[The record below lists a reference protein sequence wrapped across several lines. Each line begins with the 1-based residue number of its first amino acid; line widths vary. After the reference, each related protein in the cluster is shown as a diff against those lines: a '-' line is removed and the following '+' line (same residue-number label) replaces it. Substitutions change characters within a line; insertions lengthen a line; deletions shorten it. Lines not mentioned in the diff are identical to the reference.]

1 MSFKMP
7 ELPEVEVTMRGIRPA
22 LDRAVI
28 TDVWTDGKR
37 LREPIPAEVDRL
49 IDARVEG
56 LSRRAKYILMRTSGG
71 TLVIHLGMSGHLSV
85 LSSPGPRLKHD
96 HFEMTLDSGT
106 VIRLNDARRFGLLGY
121 VPPGEDPLESKWL
134 CDLGPEPLGGD
145 FTPDGLHEA
154 LSKRRCTVK
163 QAIMDQQVVVGVG
176 NIYASEVLFMSGV
189 RPDRRACDVTEEEC
203 ALLCSNIRKTLN
215 AAIAK
220 GGTTIRTFQG
230 ADGKMGY
237 FVQDLSVY
245 GHKGELC
252 RRCGTPIEEMTIGQR
267 STYFCPRCQK

>member
-1 MSFKMP
+1 MP

-22 LDRAVI
+22 LENAVI
-28 TDVWTDGKR
+28 TDVWTDGKK
-37 LREPIPAEVDRL
+37 LREPIPDEIDRL
-49 IDARVEG
+49 VDAKVQG
-56 LSRRAKYILMRTSGG
+56 LSRRAKYILMKTSSG

-85 LSSPGPRLKHD
+85 LKVPGPRLKHD
-96 HFEMTLDSGT
+96 HFEMQLDSGI

-121 VPPGEDPLESKWL
+121 VAPGEDPLKSKWL
-134 CDLGPEPLGGD
+134 CDLGPEPFWDD
-145 FTPDGLHEA
+145 FTAEGLHEA

-163 QAIMDQQVVVGVG
+163 QAIMDQEVVVGVG
-176 NIYASEVLFMSGV
+176 NIYASEVLFLSGV
-189 RPDRRACDVTEEEC
+189 RPDRRACDVTLEEC
-203 ALLCSNIRKTLN
+203 ARMRDNIRETLR

-237 FVQDLSVY
+237 FVQNLNVY
-245 GHKGELC
+245 GHKGEPC
-252 RRCGTPIEEMTIGQR
+252 HRCGTPIEEMTIGQR